1 MLLTRKK
8 NSIKI
13 FTLLACLSS
22 STLLAAGKDPDSIS
36 FFLLLTGLFGGMG
49 MFLYGMEMMSDGMK
63 VTAGNSMRTILEKLT
78 SNKYLAVFVGA
89 FVTMVIQSS
98 SATTVMLVSFV
109 NSGLLAFSQAL
120 GVILGSNIGSTVTA
134 QIVAFKVTDYAL
146 LLIAAGSLMS
156 LFSKKDTVK
165 NLGYVILG
173 FGLLFYGMKVMSDT
187 MKPLRSDPAFNSIL
201 TSFENPFLGILAGAI
216 FTALVQSSSAT
227 TGIVIT
233 LASGG
238 SITLEAGIP
247 LIFGANIGTC
257 ITALLAG
264 LNASRDAKRV
274 AVAHVTFNFIGVLLF
289 CFWIPTFADLV
300 SQTSQNI
307 PRQIANAHTI
317 FNIIAS
323 IVFIPF
329 TGYIAKTII
338 HYFPD
343 KESDRNIEKPAV
355 LHLDDSL
362 VDQPTAA
369 INNAQAE
376 IKGVVGLTERV
387 VGTLVRPFI
396 EGQGTMDV
404 ENEEL
409 DLMSATHQRIEK
421 IDFLNEKITE
431 YLVATSNSDLS
442 SRQSKELFTLT
453 SIVNYLNSMND
464 LIRLRFS
471 SLVSKKEGINEQFSS
486 EDQDEILE
494 YHQRLIKQVKRLDK
508 FFAKFDKA
516 KAEKII
522 SKGQEN
528 KDFEQKYRLDRFER
542 ISSQDN
548 QSGKSAELNQLHS
561 QLMDLLK
568 QVNIFIELI
577 ASSLSSSNQT
587 KITDLLFFPSPF

>member
-1 MLLTRKK
+1 MNILRNKISYQKIALLFFIATSSLFAG
-8 NSIKI
+8 NSDN
-13 FTLLACLSS
+13 T
-22 STLLAAGKDPDSIS
+22 IS
-36 FFLLLTGLFGGMG
+36 FFLLFTGLFGGMG

-78 SNKYLAVFVGA
+78 SNKYLAVLVGA

-146 LLIAAGSLMS
+146 LLIATGSIMS
-156 LFSKKDTVK
+156 LFSKKETIK
-165 NLGYVILG
+165 NLGLVVLG

-274 AVAHVTFNFIGVLLF
+274 AVAHVTFNVIGVLLF
-289 CFWIPTFADLV
+289 CFWIPTFADII

-323 IVFIPF
+323 VVFIPF
-329 TGYIAKTII
+329 TGFIAKTII

-343 KESDRNIEKPAV
+343 KKVDRNIEKPAV

-362 VDQPTAA
+362 VSQPEAA

-396 EGQGTMDV
+396 KGQELIDI
-404 ENEEL
+404 ENNDQ
-409 DLMSATHQRIEK
+409 DLMIGMNQRVEK
-421 IDFLNEKITE
+421 ISFLNQKISE
-431 YLVATSNSDLS
+431 YLITASKSDLS
-442 SRQSKELFTLT
+442 SNQSKELFTLV
-453 SIVNYLNSMND
+453 SIVNYLSSMND
-464 LIRLRFS
+464 LIKVRFV
-471 SLVSKKEGINEQFSS
+471 SLVSKKEGINEDFSDT
-486 EDQDEILE
+486 DQQEAID
-494 YHQRLIKQVKRLDK
+494 YHKRLIKQVNRLDK
-508 FFAKFDKA
+508 FFIKFDKE
-516 KAEKII
+516 KMEKII
-522 SKGQEN
+522 IKGKEN
-528 KDFEQKYRLDRFER
+528 TDFEKKYKLDRIER
-542 ISSQDN
+542 MKTSSEADI
-548 QSGKSAELNQLHS
+548 KSSEINQLHS
-561 QLMDLLK
+561 QLMDMLK
-568 QVNIFIELI
+568 QVNIFINLI
-577 ASSLSSSNQT
+577 ASSLIELESEQE
-587 KITDLLFFPSPF
+587 

>member
-1 MLLTRKK
+1 MKLFRNQISVPKMALLF
-8 NSIKI
+8 I
-13 FTLLACLSS
+13 LASS
-22 STLLAAGKDPDSIS
+22 SLFAGSDDNGIS
-36 FFLLLTGLFGGMG
+36 FFLLFTGLFGGMG

-78 SNKYLAVFVGA
+78 SNKYLAVLVGA

-165 NLGYVILG
+165 NLGFVILG

-187 MKPLRSDPAFNSIL
+187 MKPLRADPAFNSIL

-274 AVAHVTFNFIGVLLF
+274 AVAHVTFNLLGVLLF
-289 CFWIPTFADLV
+289 CFWIPTFADFV

-307 PRQIANAHTI
+307 PRQIANAHTF
-317 FNIIAS
+317 FNILAS

-329 TGYIAKTII
+329 TGFIAKTII

-343 KESDRNIEKPAV
+343 KEVDRNIEKPAV
-355 LHLDDSL
+355 LHLDESL
-362 VDQPTAA
+362 IGQPEAA
-369 INNAQAE
+369 INSAQAE
-376 IKGVVGLTERV
+376 IKGVVGLTERI
-387 VGTLVRPFI
+387 VGTLVRPFVNNKNLA
-396 EGQGTMDV
+396 DV
-404 ENEEL
+404 ENSDL
-409 DLMSATHQRIEK
+409 DFMSGTNQRIEK
-421 IDFLNEKITE
+421 IGFLNQKIND
-431 YLVATSNSDLS
+431 YLIATSKSDLS
-442 SRQSKELFTLT
+442 SSQSKELFTLV
-453 SIVNYLNSMND
+453 SIVNYLGSMND
-464 LIRLRFS
+464 LIKLRFV
-471 SLVSKKEGINEQFSS
+471 SLVSKKEGINDEFS
-486 EDQDEILE
+486 ETDQNEIID
-494 YHQRLIKQVKRLDK
+494 YHKRLLKQVKRLDK
-508 FFAKFDKA
+508 FFVKFDKE
-516 KAEKII
+516 KMEKII
-522 SKGQEN
+522 SKGKEN
-528 KDFEQKYRLDRFER
+528 KDIENKYKLNRLDR
-542 ISSQDN
+542 IKSSSEDN
-548 QSGKSAELNQLHS
+548 DKSSEINQLHT
-561 QLMDLLK
+561 QLMDVLK
-568 QVNIFIELI
+568 QVNIFIDLI
-577 ASSLSSSNQT
+577 AGALV
-587 KITDLLFFPSPF
+587 DLQSEQV

>member
-1 MLLTRKK
+1 MKLFRNQISVPKMALLFILA
-8 NSIKI
+8 SSS
-13 FTLLACLSS
+13 LLAGSDDN
-22 STLLAAGKDPDSIS
+22 GIS
-36 FFLLLTGLFGGMG
+36 FFLLFTGLFGGMG

-78 SNKYLAVFVGA
+78 SNKYLAVLVGA

-165 NLGYVILG
+165 NLGFVILG

-187 MKPLRSDPAFNSIL
+187 MKPLRADPAFNSIL

-274 AVAHVTFNFIGVLLF
+274 AVAHVTFNLLGVLLF
-289 CFWIPTFADLV
+289 CFWIPTFADFV

-307 PRQIANAHTI
+307 PRQIANAHTF
-317 FNIIAS
+317 FNILAS

-329 TGYIAKTII
+329 TGFIAKTII

-343 KESDRNIEKPAV
+343 KEVDRNIEKPAV
-355 LHLDDSL
+355 LHLDESL
-362 VDQPTAA
+362 IDQPEAA
-369 INNAQAE
+369 INSAQAE
-376 IKGVVGLTERV
+376 IKGVVGLTERI
-387 VGTLVRPFI
+387 VGTLVRPFVNSKNLA
-396 EGQGTMDV
+396 DV
-404 ENEEL
+404 ENSDL
-409 DLMSATHQRIEK
+409 DFMSGTNQRIEK
-421 IDFLNEKITE
+421 IGFLNQKIND
-431 YLVATSNSDLS
+431 YLIATSKSDLS
-442 SRQSKELFTLT
+442 SSQSKELFTLV
-453 SIVNYLNSMND
+453 SIVNYLGSMND
-464 LIRLRFS
+464 LIKLRFV
-471 SLVSKKEGINEQFSS
+471 SLVSKKEGINEEFS
-486 EDQDEILE
+486 ETDQNEIID
-494 YHQRLIKQVKRLDK
+494 YHKRLLKQVKRLDK
-508 FFAKFDKA
+508 FFVKFDKE
-516 KAEKII
+516 KMEKII
-522 SKGQEN
+522 SKGKEN
-528 KDFEQKYRLDRFER
+528 KDIENKYKLNRLDR
-542 ISSQDN
+542 IKSSEDN
-548 QSGKSAELNQLHS
+548 DKSSEINQLHT
-561 QLMDLLK
+561 QLMDVLK
-568 QVNIFIELI
+568 QVNIFIDLI
-577 ASSLSSSNQT
+577 ADAL
-587 KITDLLFFPSPF
+587 IDLQSEQV

>member
-1 MLLTRKK
+1 MNLFRNKISYQKIALLFFLATSSLFAG
-8 NSIKI
+8 NSDN
-13 FTLLACLSS
+13 T
-22 STLLAAGKDPDSIS
+22 IS
-36 FFLLLTGLFGGMG
+36 FFLLFTGLFGGMG

-78 SNKYLAVFVGA
+78 SNKYLAVLVGA

-146 LLIAAGSLMS
+146 LLIATGSIMS
-156 LFSKKDTVK
+156 LFSKKETIK
-165 NLGYVILG
+165 NLGLVVLG

-264 LNASRDAKRV
+264 LNTSRDAKRV
-274 AVAHVTFNFIGVLLF
+274 AVAHVTFNVIGVLLF
-289 CFWIPTFADLV
+289 CFWIPTFADIV

-323 IVFIPF
+323 VVFIPF
-329 TGYIAKTII
+329 TGFIAKTII

-343 KESDRNIEKPAV
+343 KEVDRNIEKPAV

-362 VDQPTAA
+362 VSQPEAA

-396 EGQGTMDV
+396 KGQELIDI
-404 ENEEL
+404 ENTDQ
-409 DLMSATHQRIEK
+409 DLMSGMNQRIEK
-421 IDFLNEKITE
+421 ISFLNQKINE
-431 YLVATSNSDLS
+431 YLITASKSDLS
-442 SRQSKELFTLT
+442 SNQSKELFTLV
-453 SIVNYLNSMND
+453 SIVNYLSSMND
-464 LIRLRFS
+464 LIKVRFV
-471 SLVSKKEGINEQFSS
+471 SLVSKKEGINEDFSDT
-486 EDQDEILE
+486 DQQEAID
-494 YHQRLIKQVKRLDK
+494 YHKRLIKQVNRLDK
-508 FFAKFDKA
+508 FFIKFDKE
-516 KAEKII
+516 KMEKII
-522 SKGQEN
+522 IKGKEN
-528 KDFEQKYRLDRFER
+528 TDFEKKYKLDRIER
-542 ISSQDN
+542 MKTSSEADI
-548 QSGKSAELNQLHS
+548 KSSEINQLHS
-561 QLMDLLK
+561 QLMDMLK
-568 QVNIFIELI
+568 QVNIFINLI
-577 ASSLSSSNQT
+577 ASSLIELESEQE
-587 KITDLLFFPSPF
+587 

>member
-1 MLLTRKK
+1 MNILRNKISYQKIALLFFIATSSLFAG
-8 NSIKI
+8 NSDN
-13 FTLLACLSS
+13 T
-22 STLLAAGKDPDSIS
+22 IS
-36 FFLLLTGLFGGMG
+36 FFLLFTGLFGGMG

-78 SNKYLAVFVGA
+78 SNKYLAVLVGA

-146 LLIAAGSLMS
+146 LLIATGSIMS
-156 LFSKKDTVK
+156 LFSKKETIK
-165 NLGYVILG
+165 NLGLVVLG

-274 AVAHVTFNFIGVLLF
+274 AVAHVTFNVIGVLLF
-289 CFWIPTFADLV
+289 CFWIPTFADII

-323 IVFIPF
+323 VVFIPF
-329 TGYIAKTII
+329 TGFIAKTII

-343 KESDRNIEKPAV
+343 KEVDRNIEKPAV

-362 VDQPTAA
+362 VSQPEAA

-396 EGQGTMDV
+396 KGQDLIDI
-404 ENEEL
+404 ENTDQ
-409 DLMSATHQRIEK
+409 DLMSGMNQRIEK
-421 IDFLNEKITE
+421 ISFLNQKISD
-431 YLVATSNSDLS
+431 YLITASKSDLS
-442 SRQSKELFTLT
+442 SNQSKELFTLV
-453 SIVNYLNSMND
+453 SIVNYLSSMND
-464 LIRLRFS
+464 LIKVRFV
-471 SLVSKKEGINEQFSS
+471 SLVSKKEGINEDFSDT
-486 EDQDEILE
+486 DQQEAID
-494 YHQRLIKQVKRLDK
+494 YHKRLIKQVNRLDK
-508 FFAKFDKA
+508 FFIKFDKE
-516 KAEKII
+516 KMEKII
-522 SKGQEN
+522 IKGKEN
-528 KDFEQKYRLDRFER
+528 TDFEKKYKLDRIER
-542 ISSQDN
+542 MKTSLEVDIKSS
-548 QSGKSAELNQLHS
+548 EINQLHS
-561 QLMDLLK
+561 QLMDMLK
-568 QVNIFIELI
+568 QVNIFINLI
-577 ASSLSSSNQT
+577 ASSLIELESEQE
-587 KITDLLFFPSPF
+587 

>member
-1 MLLTRKK
+1 MKLFRNQISVPKMALLF
-8 NSIKI
+8 I
-13 FTLLACLSS
+13 LASS
-22 STLLAAGKDPDSIS
+22 SLFAGSDDNGIS
-36 FFLLLTGLFGGMG
+36 FFLLFTGLFGGMG

-78 SNKYLAVFVGA
+78 SNKYLAVLVGA

-120 GVILGSNIGSTVTA
+120 GVILGSNIGSTDTA

-165 NLGYVILG
+165 NLGFVILG

-187 MKPLRSDPAFNSIL
+187 MKPLRADPAFNSIL

-227 TGIVIT
+227 TGSVIT

-274 AVAHVTFNFIGVLLF
+274 AVAHVTFNLLGVLLF
-289 CFWIPTFADLV
+289 CFWIPTFADFV

-307 PRQIANAHTI
+307 PRQIANAHTF
-317 FNIIAS
+317 FNILAS

-329 TGYIAKTII
+329 TGFIAKTII

-343 KESDRNIEKPAV
+343 KEVDRNIEKPAV
-355 LHLDDSL
+355 LHLDESL
-362 VDQPTAA
+362 IDQPEAA
-369 INNAQAE
+369 INSAQAE
-376 IKGVVGLTERV
+376 IKGVVGLTERI
-387 VGTLVRPFI
+387 VGTLVRPFVNSKNLA
-396 EGQGTMDV
+396 DV
-404 ENEEL
+404 ENSDL
-409 DLMSATHQRIEK
+409 DFMSGTNQRIEK
-421 IDFLNEKITE
+421 ISFLNQKIND
-431 YLVATSNSDLS
+431 YLIATSKSDLS
-442 SRQSKELFTLT
+442 SSQSKELFTLV
-453 SIVNYLNSMND
+453 SIVNYLGSMND
-464 LIRLRFS
+464 LIKLRFV
-471 SLVSKKEGINEQFSS
+471 SLVSKKEGINEEFS
-486 EDQDEILE
+486 ETDQNEIID
-494 YHQRLIKQVKRLDK
+494 YHKRLLKQVKRLDK
-508 FFAKFDKA
+508 FFVKFDKE
-516 KAEKII
+516 KMEKII
-522 SKGQEN
+522 SKGKEN
-528 KDFEQKYRLDRFER
+528 KDIENKYKLNRLDR
-542 ISSQDN
+542 IKSSSEDN
-548 QSGKSAELNQLHS
+548 DKSNEINQLHT
-561 QLMDLLK
+561 QLMDVLK
-568 QVNIFIELI
+568 QVNIFIDLI
-577 ASSLSSSNQT
+577 ADAL
-587 KITDLLFFPSPF
+587 IDLQSEQV

>member
-1 MLLTRKK
+1 MKLFRNQVSVPKMALLFILA
-8 NSIKI
+8 SSS
-13 FTLLACLSS
+13 LLAGSDDN
-22 STLLAAGKDPDSIS
+22 GIS
-36 FFLLLTGLFGGMG
+36 FFLLFTGLFGGMG

-78 SNKYLAVFVGA
+78 SNKYLAVLVGA

-165 NLGYVILG
+165 NLGFVILG

-187 MKPLRSDPAFNSIL
+187 MKPLRADPAFNSIL

-274 AVAHVTFNFIGVLLF
+274 AVAHVTFNLLGVLLF
-289 CFWIPTFADLV
+289 CFWIPTFADFV

-307 PRQIANAHTI
+307 PRQIANAHTF
-317 FNIIAS
+317 FNILAS

-329 TGYIAKTII
+329 TGFIAKTII

-343 KESDRNIEKPAV
+343 KEVDRNIEKPAV
-355 LHLDDSL
+355 LHLDESL
-362 VDQPTAA
+362 IDQPEAA
-369 INNAQAE
+369 INSAQAE
-376 IKGVVGLTERV
+376 IKGVVGLTERI
-387 VGTLVRPFI
+387 VGTLVRPFVNSKNLA
-396 EGQGTMDV
+396 DV
-404 ENEEL
+404 ENSDL
-409 DLMSATHQRIEK
+409 DFMSGTNQRIEK
-421 IDFLNEKITE
+421 IGFLNQKIND
-431 YLVATSNSDLS
+431 YLIATSKSDLS
-442 SRQSKELFTLT
+442 SSQSKELFTLV
-453 SIVNYLNSMND
+453 SIVNYLGSMND
-464 LIRLRFS
+464 LIKLRFV
-471 SLVSKKEGINEQFSS
+471 SLVSKKEGINDEFS
-486 EDQDEILE
+486 ETDQNEIID
-494 YHQRLIKQVKRLDK
+494 YHKRLLKQVKRLDK
-508 FFAKFDKA
+508 FFVKFDKE
-516 KAEKII
+516 KMEKII
-522 SKGQEN
+522 SKGKEN
-528 KDFEQKYRLDRFER
+528 KDIENKYKLNRLDR
-542 ISSQDN
+542 IKSSSEDN
-548 QSGKSAELNQLHS
+548 DKSSEINQLHT
-561 QLMDLLK
+561 QLMDVLK
-568 QVNIFIELI
+568 QVNIFIDLI
-577 ASSLSSSNQT
+577 ADAL
-587 KITDLLFFPSPF
+587 IDLQSEQV

>member
-1 MLLTRKK
+1 MKK
-8 NSIKI
+8 MISTKTGVVFSIL
-13 FTLLACLSS
+13 FSS
-22 STLLAAGKDPDSIS
+22 ALYAAGQDSNSIS
-36 FFLLLTGLFGGMG
+36 FFLLATGLFGGMG

-146 LLIAAGSLMS
+146 LLIAAGALMS

-247 LIFGANIGTC
+247 LIFGANLGTC

-274 AVAHVTFNFIGVLLF
+274 AVAHITFNLIGVLLF
-289 CFWIPTFADLV
+289 CFWIPTFADWV

-307 PRQIANAHTI
+307 PRQIANAHTF

-323 IVFIPF
+323 VVFLPF
-329 TGYIAKTII
+329 TGYIAKAII

-343 KESDRNIEKPAV
+343 KELDRNIEKPAV
-355 LHLDDSL
+355 LHLDESL
-362 VDQPTAA
+362 LDQPTAA

-376 IKGVVGLTERV
+376 IKGVVGLMERV

-396 EGQGTMDV
+396 NGQDLNDI
-404 ENEEL
+404 ENEEV
-409 DLMSATHQRIEK
+409 DLMSATNQRVEK
-421 IDFLNEKITE
+421 IDFLNDKITE
-431 YLVATSNSDLS
+431 YLVATSKSDLS
-442 SRQSKELFTLT
+442 TKQSKELFTLT
-453 SIVNYLNSMND
+453 SIVNYLGSMND
-464 LIRLRFS
+464 LMKLRFS
-471 SLVSKKEGINEQFSS
+471 MLVSKKDGINEDFSS
-486 EDQDEILE
+486 EDQDEIFK

-522 SKGQEN
+522 AKGKEN
-528 KDFEQKYRLDRFER
+528 KDLEQKYRLDRFER
-542 ISSQDN
+542 IRSQDPS
-548 QSGKSAELNQLHS
+548 SGKSADLNQLHT
-561 QLMDLLK
+561 QVMDLLK

-577 ASSLSSSNQT
+577 ASSLLELESE
-587 KITDLLFFPSPF
+587 

>member
-1 MLLTRKK
+1 M
-8 NSIKI
+8 NSIRNKL
-13 FTLLACLSS
+13 TLKTAAILLFVLTG
-22 STLLAAGKDPDSIS
+22 TLYGGDGDANSIS
-36 FFLLLTGLFGGMG
+36 FFLLATGLLGGMG

-78 SNKYLAVFVGA
+78 SNKYLALVVGA

-146 LLIAAGSLMS
+146 LLIAVGSLMT
-156 LFSKKDTVK
+156 LFSKKDTIK
-165 NLGYVILG
+165 NLGFVVLG

-187 MKPLRSDPAFNSIL
+187 MKPLRSDPGFNSIL
-201 TSFENPFLGILAGAI
+201 TSFENPFLGIMAGAI

-257 ITALLAG
+257 VTALLAG

-274 AVAHVTFNFIGVLLF
+274 AVAHVTFNVIGVLLF
-289 CFWIPTFADLV
+289 CFWIPTFAEFI

-307 PRQIANAHTI
+307 PRQIANAHTF
-317 FNIIAS
+317 FNIVAS
-323 IVFIPF
+323 LVFIPF
-329 TGYIAKTII
+329 TGFIAKTII

-343 KESDRNIEKPAV
+343 KELDRNIEKPTV
-355 LHLDDSL
+355 LHLDESL
-362 VDQPTAA
+362 VNQPEAA
-369 INNAQAE
+369 INSAQAE
-376 IKGVVGLTERV
+376 IKGVVGLMERV

-396 EGQGTMDV
+396 KGQELVDI
-404 ENEEL
+404 ENSEI
-409 DLMSATHQRIEK
+409 DLMSGMNQRVEK
-421 IDFLNEKITE
+421 VSFLNQKISD
-431 YLVATSNSDLS
+431 YLITTSKSDLS
-442 SRQSKELFTLT
+442 SNQSKELFTLV

-464 LIRLRFS
+464 LIQLRFT
-471 SLVSKKEGINEQFSS
+471 SLVAKKEGINEEFSNV
-486 EDQDEILE
+486 DQEEIID
-494 YHQRLIKQVKRLDK
+494 YHKRLIKQVKRLDK
-508 FFAKFDKA
+508 FFAKFDKS
-516 KAEKII
+516 KVEKII
-522 SKGQEN
+522 TKGQEN
-528 KDFEQKYRLDRFER
+528 KDFEQKYRLDRLER
-542 ISSQDN
+542 IGSNDASQ
-548 QSGKSAELNQLHS
+548 KSAEINQLHS
-561 QLMDLLK
+561 QLMDMLK

-577 ASSLSSSNQT
+577 ASSLVELESEQN
-587 KITDLLFFPSPF
+587 

>member
-1 MLLTRKK
+1 MKLFRNQVSVPKMALLF
-8 NSIKI
+8 I
-13 FTLLACLSS
+13 LASNYLF
-22 STLLAAGKDPDSIS
+22 AGSDDNGIS
-36 FFLLLTGLFGGMG
+36 FFLLFTGLFGGMG

-78 SNKYLAVFVGA
+78 SNKYLAVLVGA

-165 NLGYVILG
+165 NLGFVILG

-187 MKPLRSDPAFNSIL
+187 MKPLRADPAFNSIL

-274 AVAHVTFNFIGVLLF
+274 AVAHVTFNLLGVLLF
-289 CFWIPTFADLV
+289 CFWIPTFADFV

-307 PRQIANAHTI
+307 PRQIANAHTF
-317 FNIIAS
+317 FNILAS

-329 TGYIAKTII
+329 TGFIAKTII

-343 KESDRNIEKPAV
+343 KEVDRNIEKPAV
-355 LHLDDSL
+355 LHLDESL
-362 VDQPTAA
+362 IDQPEAA
-369 INNAQAE
+369 INSAQAE
-376 IKGVVGLTERV
+376 IKGVVGLTERI
-387 VGTLVRPFI
+387 VGTLVRPFVNSKNLA
-396 EGQGTMDV
+396 DV
-404 ENEEL
+404 ENSDL
-409 DLMSATHQRIEK
+409 DFMSGTNQRIEK
-421 IDFLNEKITE
+421 IGFLNQKIND
-431 YLVATSNSDLS
+431 YLIATSKSDLS
-442 SRQSKELFTLT
+442 SSQSKELFTLV
-453 SIVNYLNSMND
+453 SIVNYLGSMND
-464 LIRLRFS
+464 LIKLRFV
-471 SLVSKKEGINEQFSS
+471 SLVSKKEGINDEFS
-486 EDQDEILE
+486 ETDQNEIVD
-494 YHQRLIKQVKRLDK
+494 YHKRLLKQVKRLDK
-508 FFAKFDKA
+508 FFVKFDKE
-516 KAEKII
+516 KMDKII
-522 SKGQEN
+522 SKGKEN
-528 KDFEQKYRLDRFER
+528 KDIENKYKLNRLDR
-542 ISSQDN
+542 IKSSSEDN
-548 QSGKSAELNQLHS
+548 DKSSEINQLHT
-561 QLMDLLK
+561 QLMDVLK
-568 QVNIFIELI
+568 QVNIFIDLI
-577 ASSLSSSNQT
+577 AGALV
-587 KITDLLFFPSPF
+587 DLQSEQV

>member
-1 MLLTRKK
+1 MKK
-8 NSIKI
+8 MISTKTGVAFSIL
-13 FTLLACLSS
+13 FSS
-22 STLLAAGKDPDSIS
+22 ALYAAGQDSNSIS
-36 FFLLLTGLFGGMG
+36 FFLLATGLFGGMG

-146 LLIAAGSLMS
+146 LLIAAGALMS

-247 LIFGANIGTC
+247 LIFGANLGTC

-274 AVAHVTFNFIGVLLF
+274 AVAHITFNLIGVLLF
-289 CFWIPTFADLV
+289 CFWIPTFADWV

-307 PRQIANAHTI
+307 PRQIANAHTF

-323 IVFIPF
+323 IVFLPF
-329 TGYIAKTII
+329 TGYIAKAII

-343 KESDRNIEKPAV
+343 KELDRNIEKPAV
-355 LHLDDSL
+355 LHLDESL
-362 VDQPTAA
+362 LDQPTAA

-376 IKGVVGLTERV
+376 IKGVVGLMERV

-396 EGQGTMDV
+396 NGQDLNDI
-404 ENEEL
+404 ENEEV
-409 DLMSATHQRIEK
+409 DLMSATNQRVEK
-421 IDFLNEKITE
+421 IDFLNDKIAE
-431 YLVATSNSDLS
+431 YLVATSKSDLS
-442 SRQSKELFTLT
+442 TKQSKELFTLT
-453 SIVNYLNSMND
+453 SIVNYLGSMND
-464 LIRLRFS
+464 LIKLRFS
-471 SLVSKKEGINEQFSS
+471 TLVSKKDGINEDFSP
-486 EDQDEILE
+486 EDQDEIFN

-522 SKGQEN
+522 AKGKEN
-528 KDFEQKYRLDRFER
+528 KDLEQKYRLDRFER
-542 ISSQDN
+542 ISSQDPS
-548 QSGKSAELNQLHS
+548 SGKSADLNQLHT
-561 QLMDLLK
+561 QVMDLLK

-577 ASSLSSSNQT
+577 ASSLLELESE
-587 KITDLLFFPSPF
+587 

>member
-1 MLLTRKK
+1 MNILRNKISYQKIALLFFITTSSLFAG
-8 NSIKI
+8 NSDN
-13 FTLLACLSS
+13 T
-22 STLLAAGKDPDSIS
+22 IS
-36 FFLLLTGLFGGMG
+36 FFLLFTGLFGGMG

-78 SNKYLAVFVGA
+78 SNKYLAVLVGA

-146 LLIAAGSLMS
+146 LLIATGSIMS
-156 LFSKKDTVK
+156 LFSKKETIK
-165 NLGYVILG
+165 NLGLVVLG

-274 AVAHVTFNFIGVLLF
+274 AVAHVTFNVIGVLLF
-289 CFWIPTFADLV
+289 CFWIPTFADII

-323 IVFIPF
+323 VVFIPF
-329 TGYIAKTII
+329 TGFIAKTII

-343 KESDRNIEKPAV
+343 KEVDRNIEKPAV

-362 VDQPTAA
+362 VSQPEAA

-396 EGQGTMDV
+396 KGQELIDI
-404 ENEEL
+404 ENTDQ
-409 DLMSATHQRIEK
+409 DLMSGMNQRIEK
-421 IDFLNEKITE
+421 ISFLNQKISE
-431 YLVATSNSDLS
+431 YLITASKSDLS
-442 SRQSKELFTLT
+442 SNQSKELFTLV
-453 SIVNYLNSMND
+453 SIVNYLSSMND
-464 LIRLRFS
+464 LIKVRFV
-471 SLVSKKEGINEQFSS
+471 SLVSKKEGINEDFSDT
-486 EDQDEILE
+486 DQQEAID
-494 YHQRLIKQVKRLDK
+494 YHKRLIKQVNRLDK
-508 FFAKFDKA
+508 FFIKFDKE
-516 KAEKII
+516 KMEKII
-522 SKGQEN
+522 IKGKEN
-528 KDFEQKYRLDRFER
+528 TDFEKKYKLDRIER
-542 ISSQDN
+542 MKTSSEADI
-548 QSGKSAELNQLHS
+548 KSSEINQLHS
-561 QLMDLLK
+561 QLMDMLK
-568 QVNIFIELI
+568 QVNIFINLI
-577 ASSLSSSNQT
+577 ASSLIELESEQE
-587 KITDLLFFPSPF
+587 

>member
-1 MLLTRKK
+1 MNILRNKISYQKIALLFFITTSSLFAG
-8 NSIKI
+8 NSDN
-13 FTLLACLSS
+13 T
-22 STLLAAGKDPDSIS
+22 IS
-36 FFLLLTGLFGGMG
+36 FFLLFTGLFGGMG

-78 SNKYLAVFVGA
+78 SNKYLAVLVGA

-146 LLIAAGSLMS
+146 LLIATGSIMS
-156 LFSKKDTVK
+156 LFSKKETIK
-165 NLGYVILG
+165 NLGLVVLG

-274 AVAHVTFNFIGVLLF
+274 AVAHVTFNVIGVLLF
-289 CFWIPTFADLV
+289 CFWIPTFADII

-323 IVFIPF
+323 VVFIPF
-329 TGYIAKTII
+329 TGFIAKTII

-343 KESDRNIEKPAV
+343 KEVDRNIEKPAV

-362 VDQPTAA
+362 VSQPEAA

-396 EGQGTMDV
+396 KGQELIDI
-404 ENEEL
+404 ENTDQ
-409 DLMSATHQRIEK
+409 DLMSGMNQRIEK
-421 IDFLNEKITE
+421 ISFLNQKISD
-431 YLVATSNSDLS
+431 YLITASKSDLS
-442 SRQSKELFTLT
+442 SNQSKELFTLV
-453 SIVNYLNSMND
+453 SIVNYLSSMND
-464 LIRLRFS
+464 LIKVRFV
-471 SLVSKKEGINEQFSS
+471 SLVSKKEGINEDFSDT
-486 EDQDEILE
+486 DQQEAID
-494 YHQRLIKQVKRLDK
+494 YHKRLIKQVNRLDK
-508 FFAKFDKA
+508 FFIKFDKE
-516 KAEKII
+516 KMEKII
-522 SKGQEN
+522 IKGKEN
-528 KDFEQKYRLDRFER
+528 TDFEKKYKLDRIER
-542 ISSQDN
+542 MKTSTEADIKSS
-548 QSGKSAELNQLHS
+548 EINQLHS
-561 QLMDLLK
+561 QLMDMLK
-568 QVNIFIELI
+568 QVNIFINLI
-577 ASSLSSSNQT
+577 ASSLIELESEQE
-587 KITDLLFFPSPF
+587 

>member
-1 MLLTRKK
+1 M
-8 NSIKI
+8 NSIRNKL
-13 FTLLACLSS
+13 TLKTAAILLFVLTG
-22 STLLAAGKDPDSIS
+22 TLYGGDGDENSIS
-36 FFLLLTGLFGGMG
+36 FFLLATGLLGGMG

-78 SNKYLAVFVGA
+78 SNKYLALVVGA

-146 LLIAAGSLMS
+146 LLIAVGSLMA
-156 LFSKKDTVK
+156 LFSKKDTIK
-165 NLGYVILG
+165 NLGFVVLG

-187 MKPLRSDPAFNSIL
+187 MKPLRSDPGFNSIL
-201 TSFENPFLGILAGAI
+201 TSFENPFLGIMAGAI

-257 ITALLAG
+257 VTALLAG

-274 AVAHVTFNFIGVLLF
+274 AVAHVTFNVIGVLLF
-289 CFWIPTFADLV
+289 CFWIPTFAEFI

-307 PRQIANAHTI
+307 PRQIANAHTF
-317 FNIIAS
+317 FNVVAS
-323 IVFIPF
+323 LVFIPF
-329 TGYIAKTII
+329 TGFIAKTII

-343 KESDRNIEKPAV
+343 KELDRNIEKPTV
-355 LHLDDSL
+355 LHLDESL
-362 VDQPTAA
+362 VNQPEAA
-369 INNAQAE
+369 INSAQAE

-396 EGQGTMDV
+396 KGQELVDI
-404 ENEEL
+404 ENAEI
-409 DLMSATHQRIEK
+409 DLMSGMNQRVEK
-421 IDFLNEKITE
+421 VSFLNQKISD
-431 YLVATSNSDLS
+431 YLITTSKSDLS
-442 SRQSKELFTLT
+442 SNQSKELFTLV

-464 LIRLRFS
+464 LIQLRFN
-471 SLVSKKEGINEQFSS
+471 SLVAKKEGINEEFSDL
-486 EDQDEILE
+486 DQEEIID
-494 YHQRLIKQVKRLDK
+494 YHKRLIKQVKRLDK
-508 FFAKFDKA
+508 FFAKFDKS
-516 KAEKII
+516 KVEKII
-522 SKGQEN
+522 TKGQEN
-528 KDFEQKYRLDRFER
+528 KDFEQKYRLDRLER
-542 ISSQDN
+542 IGSNDASQ
-548 QSGKSAELNQLHS
+548 KSAEINQLHS
-561 QLMDLLK
+561 QLMDMLK

-577 ASSLSSSNQT
+577 ASSLVELESEQN
-587 KITDLLFFPSPF
+587 

>member
-1 MLLTRKK
+1 MKK
-8 NSIKI
+8 MISTKTGVVFSIL
-13 FTLLACLSS
+13 FSS
-22 STLLAAGKDPDSIS
+22 ALYAAGQDSNSIS
-36 FFLLLTGLFGGMG
+36 FFLLATGLFGGMG

-63 VTAGNSMRTILEKLT
+63 VTAGNSMKTILEKLT

-146 LLIAAGSLMS
+146 LLIAAGALMS

-247 LIFGANIGTC
+247 LIFGANLGTC

-274 AVAHVTFNFIGVLLF
+274 AVAHITFNLIGVLLF
-289 CFWIPTFADLV
+289 CFWIPTFADWV

-307 PRQIANAHTI
+307 PRQIANAHTF

-323 IVFIPF
+323 IVFLPF
-329 TGYIAKTII
+329 TGYIAKAII

-343 KESDRNIEKPAV
+343 KELDRNIEKPAV
-355 LHLDDSL
+355 LHLDESL
-362 VDQPTAA
+362 LDQPTAA

-376 IKGVVGLTERV
+376 IKGVVGLMERV

-396 EGQGTMDV
+396 NGQDLNDI
-404 ENEEL
+404 ENEEV
-409 DLMSATHQRIEK
+409 DLISATNQRVEK
-421 IDFLNEKITE
+421 IDFLNDKITE
-431 YLVATSNSDLS
+431 YLVATSKSDLS
-442 SRQSKELFTLT
+442 TKQSKELFTLT
-453 SIVNYLNSMND
+453 SIVNYLGSMND
-464 LIRLRFS
+464 LMKLRFS
-471 SLVSKKEGINEQFSS
+471 TLVSKKDGINEDFSP
-486 EDQDEILE
+486 EDQDEIFK

-522 SKGQEN
+522 AKGKEN
-528 KDFEQKYRLDRFER
+528 KDLEQKYRLGRFER
-542 ISSQDN
+542 ISSQDPS
-548 QSGKSAELNQLHS
+548 SGKSADLNQLHT
-561 QLMDLLK
+561 QVMDLLK

-577 ASSLSSSNQT
+577 ASSLLELESE
-587 KITDLLFFPSPF
+587 

>member
-1 MLLTRKK
+1 MNSLYNKISWKTAAILLLI
-8 NSIKI
+8 SV
-13 FTLLACLSS
+13 
-22 STLLAAGKDPDSIS
+22 GKLYGGADETNSIS
-36 FFLLLTGLFGGMG
+36 FFLLATGLLGGMG

-63 VTAGNSMRTILEKLT
+63 VTAGNSMRSILEKLT
-78 SNKYLAVFVGA
+78 SNKYLAVLVGA

-156 LFSKKDTVK
+156 LFSKKDTIK
-165 NLGYVILG
+165 NLGFVILG

-274 AVAHVTFNFIGVLLF
+274 AVAHVTFNVIGVLLF
-289 CFWIPTFADLV
+289 CFWIPSFAEFV

-317 FNIIAS
+317 FNILAS

-338 HYFPD
+338 YYLPD
-343 KESDRNIEKPAV
+343 KKTDRNIDKPSV
-355 LHLDDSL
+355 LHLDENL
-362 VDQPTAA
+362 LDQPEAA
-369 INNAQAE
+369 INSAQAE
-376 IKGVVGLTERV
+376 IKGVIGLMERV
-387 VGTLVRPFI
+387 VGTLVRPFVND
-396 EGQGTMDV
+396 QKLTDV
-404 ENEEL
+404 ENPDM
-409 DLMSATHQRIEK
+409 DLMTGMNQRVEK
-421 IDFLNEKITE
+421 ISYLNQKISD
-431 YLVATSNSDLS
+431 YLINTSKSDLS
-442 SRQSKELFTLT
+442 ADQSKELFTLI
-453 SIVNYLNSMND
+453 SIVNYLNSANNS
-464 LIRLRFS
+464 IQIRFS
-471 SLVSKKEGINEQFSS
+471 SLVAKKEGINEKFSIQ
-486 EDQDEILE
+486 EEEQLIDFHKQ
-494 YHQRLIKQVKRLDK
+494 LIKQVKRLNK
-508 FFAKFDKA
+508 FFVKFDKS

-522 SKGQEN
+522 SKHQEY
-528 KDFEQKYRLDRFER
+528 KDLEQKYKLDHESRSNTDASEGSVE
-542 ISSQDN
+542 I
-548 QSGKSAELNQLHS
+548 NQLHI
-561 QLMDLLK
+561 QLLDMLK

-577 ASSLSSSNQT
+577 ASSLVELDSEQS
-587 KITDLLFFPSPF
+587 

>member
-1 MLLTRKK
+1 MNSLYNKISWKTAAILLLI
-8 NSIKI
+8 SV
-13 FTLLACLSS
+13 
-22 STLLAAGKDPDSIS
+22 GKLYGGADETNSIS
-36 FFLLLTGLFGGMG
+36 FFLLATGLLGGMG

-63 VTAGNSMRTILEKLT
+63 VTAGNSMRSILEKLT
-78 SNKYLAVFVGA
+78 SNKYLAVLVGA

-165 NLGYVILG
+165 NLGFVILG

-274 AVAHVTFNFIGVLLF
+274 AVAHVTFNVIGVLLF
-289 CFWIPTFADLV
+289 CFWIPTFAEFV

-317 FNIIAS
+317 FNILAS

-329 TGYIAKTII
+329 TGYIAKII
-338 HYFPD
+338 IYYLPD
-343 KESDRNIEKPAV
+343 KKTDRNIDKPSV
-355 LHLDDSL
+355 LHLDENL
-362 VDQPTAA
+362 LDQPEAA
-369 INNAQAE
+369 INSAQAE
-376 IKGVVGLTERV
+376 IKGVIGLMERV
-387 VGTLVRPFI
+387 VGTLVRPFVND
-396 EGQGTMDV
+396 QKLTDV
-404 ENEEL
+404 ENPDM
-409 DLMSATHQRIEK
+409 DLMTGMNQRVEK
-421 IDFLNEKITE
+421 ISYLNQKISD
-431 YLVATSNSDLS
+431 YLINTSKSDLS
-442 SRQSKELFTLT
+442 ADQSKELFTLI
-453 SIVNYLNSMND
+453 SIVNYLNSANNS
-464 LIRLRFS
+464 IQIRFS
-471 SLVSKKEGINEQFSS
+471 SLVAKKEGINEKFSIQ
-486 EDQDEILE
+486 EEEQLIDFHKQ
-494 YHQRLIKQVKRLDK
+494 LIKQVKRLNK
-508 FFAKFDKA
+508 FFVKFDKS

-522 SKGQEN
+522 SKHQEY
-528 KDFEQKYRLDRFER
+528 KDLEQKYKLDHESRSNTDASEGSVE
-542 ISSQDN
+542 I
-548 QSGKSAELNQLHS
+548 NQLHI
-561 QLMDLLK
+561 QLLDMLK

-577 ASSLSSSNQT
+577 ASSLVELESEQS
-587 KITDLLFFPSPF
+587 

>member
-1 MLLTRKK
+1 MKK
-8 NSIKI
+8 MISTKTGVVFSIL
-13 FTLLACLSS
+13 FSS
-22 STLLAAGKDPDSIS
+22 ALYAAGQDSNSIS
-36 FFLLLTGLFGGMG
+36 FFLLATGLFGGMG

-146 LLIAAGSLMS
+146 LLIAAGALMS

-247 LIFGANIGTC
+247 LIFGANLGTC

-274 AVAHVTFNFIGVLLF
+274 AVAHITFNLIGVLLF
-289 CFWIPTFADLV
+289 CFWIPTFADWV

-307 PRQIANAHTI
+307 PRQIANAHTF

-323 IVFIPF
+323 IVFLPF
-329 TGYIAKTII
+329 TGYIAKAII

-343 KESDRNIEKPAV
+343 KELDRNIEKPAV
-355 LHLDDSL
+355 LHLDESL
-362 VDQPTAA
+362 LDQPTAA

-376 IKGVVGLTERV
+376 IKGVVGLMERV

-396 EGQGTMDV
+396 NGQDLNDI
-404 ENEEL
+404 ENEEV
-409 DLMSATHQRIEK
+409 DLISATNQRVEK
-421 IDFLNEKITE
+421 IDFLNDKITE
-431 YLVATSNSDLS
+431 YLVATSKSDLS
-442 SRQSKELFTLT
+442 TKQSKELFTLT
-453 SIVNYLNSMND
+453 SIVNYLSSMND
-464 LIRLRFS
+464 LMKLRFS
-471 SLVSKKEGINEQFSS
+471 TLVSKKDGINEDFSP
-486 EDQDEILE
+486 EDQDEILK

-522 SKGQEN
+522 AKGKEN
-528 KDFEQKYRLDRFER
+528 KDLEQKYRLDRFER
-542 ISSQDN
+542 IRSQDPS
-548 QSGKSAELNQLHS
+548 SGNSADLNQLHT
-561 QLMDLLK
+561 QVMDLLK

-577 ASSLSSSNQT
+577 ASSLLELESE
-587 KITDLLFFPSPF
+587 

>member
-376 IKGVVGLTERV
+376 IKGVVGLSERV

-508 FFAKFDKA
+508 FFVKFDKA

-542 ISSQDN
+542 ISSQEN
-548 QSGKSAELNQLHS
+548 QSDKSAEMNQLHS

-577 ASSLSSSNQT
+577 ASSLVELES
-587 KITDLLFFPSPF
+587 D